1 METFIWLEVTLPLP
15 LILFSVALF
24 AWFRRTPM
32 WFFAGVPG
40 PAVSDVR
47 GFNRANAVMW
57 ALFSL
62 PYFAAAGIGLVSR
75 IAAAIVLLSATFL
88 LVPCLVFS
96 YHKICKKY
104 GKTE

>member
-1 METFIWLEVTLPLP
+1 METFIWLAVTLPLP

-24 AWFRRTPM
+24 AWFRKTPM

-40 PAVSDVR
+40 PEVSDVR
-47 GFNRANAVMW
+47 RFNRANAVMW

-62 PYFAAAGIGLVSR
+62 PYFVAAVIGLVSR
-75 IAAAIVLLSATFL
+75 LAAAVVLLCATFL
-88 LVPCLVFS
+88 LVPFLVFA